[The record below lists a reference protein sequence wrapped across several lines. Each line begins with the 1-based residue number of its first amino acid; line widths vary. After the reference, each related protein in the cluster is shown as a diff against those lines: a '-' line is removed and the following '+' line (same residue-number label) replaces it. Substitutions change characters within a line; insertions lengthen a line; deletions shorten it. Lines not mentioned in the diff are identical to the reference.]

1 MIRNKFPL
9 KKVKNIKDYIIGYKK
24 SLDISIDKLNIKKIE
39 KISNLILA
47 KIKKN
52 RNIFFCGNGGSS
64 SISNHFLCDFQ
75 KGLLLD
81 ANLRSKFYS
90 LSANADLSLAI
101 ANDVSFDQIFKLPL
115 ECVANKNDLLII
127 FSVSGSSKNL
137 IEAAKYA
144 KKNNIDIISLTGF
157 KNSPLKKISDI
168 NLDIYSDNY
177 GISEDAFSITM
188 HVISQYI
195 RQKMFKKSFKNKKF

>member
-1 MIRNKFPL
+1 MIRNKFPI
-9 KKVKNIKDYIIGYKK
+9 KKVQNIKDYIIGYRK
-24 SLDISIDKLNIKKIE
+24 SLDISIDRLNIRKIE
-39 KISNLILA
+39 KISNLILT

-90 LSANADLSLAI
+90 LSANTDLSLAI
-101 ANDVSFDQIFKLPL
+101 ANDISFDQIFKLPL
-115 ECVANKNDLLII
+115 ECIASKNDLLII

-144 KKNNIDIISLTGF
+144 KKNNIDIVSLTGF
-157 KNSPLKKISDI
+157 ESPPLKKISDI
-168 NLDIYSDNY
+168 NLDICSDNY
-177 GISEDAFSITM
+177 GVSEDAFSIIM

-195 RQKMFKKSFKNKKF
+195 RQKMFKKNFKNKKF